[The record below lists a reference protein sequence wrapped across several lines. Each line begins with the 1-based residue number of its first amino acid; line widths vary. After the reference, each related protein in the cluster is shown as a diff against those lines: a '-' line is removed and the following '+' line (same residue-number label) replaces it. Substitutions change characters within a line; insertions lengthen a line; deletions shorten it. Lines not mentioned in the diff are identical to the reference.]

1 MIERLL
7 IATEIHDDVA
17 RDTFWHFLQNC
28 CPELVVGQTC
38 EIDVSTWDD
47 DSWREWESEL
57 ESKQQLL
64 DADIDKVVVWKIPTS
79 DISVQTIGHW

>member
-7 IATEIHDDVA
+7 IATEIQDDDA

-28 CPELVVGQTC
+28 CPELVVGQMC
-38 EIDVSTWDD
+38 EIDASTCDD
-47 DSWREWESEL
+47 DAWREWEYKL
-57 ESKQQLL
+57 ESNQQLL
-64 DADIDKVVVWKIPTS
+64 DADVDKVVVWKIPTS